1 MAMPMP
7 STGNYRMRS
16 RRRRKRDTSTFLS
29 SSSPSAGSS
38 PQPDEDAQR
47 KGPDLPTLLRR
58 FWKVAAPY
66 WYSDDKVEAQLQLA
80 AVFALTLGTTGI
92 SVGFSFL
99 GRDFYN
105 ALANKDQEQFT
116 KQLLYYLGAFAG
128 GIPVSKLL
136 YFLRFLC

>member
-1 MAMPMP
+1 MAMAMPMP

-105 ALANKDQEQFT
+105 ALANFCLERLCQRNSFFEVEVLDD
-116 KQLLYYLGAFAG
+116 
-128 GIPVSKLL
+128 KLL
-136 YFLRFLC
+136 HRSLSKE